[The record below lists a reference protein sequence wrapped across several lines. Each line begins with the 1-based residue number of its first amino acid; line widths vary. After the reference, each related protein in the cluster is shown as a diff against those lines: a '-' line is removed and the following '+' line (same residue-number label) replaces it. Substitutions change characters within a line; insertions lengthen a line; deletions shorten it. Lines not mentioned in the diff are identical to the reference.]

1 MRLDTNLPHILSY
14 FETLCTFQ
22 YNMEITDF
30 LFRGILLNNV
40 WSIIGKQAIRKKH
53 QSHYLYITK
62 TKLKY
67 SVQAGFCKKS
77 DVGIKTKMY
86 FEHTKLSKHFYCPDI
101 R

>member
-40 WSIIGKQAIRKKH
+40 WSIIGKQAIRKKT
-53 QSHYLYITK
+53 SITLFVHYKNKVKI
-62 TKLKY
+62 
-67 SVQAGFCKKS
+67 Q
-77 DVGIKTKMY
+77 
-86 FEHTKLSKHFYCPDI
+86 CPG
-101 R
+101 RFL